1 MMADTLTAL
10 GLYLGVLALA
20 ATTLTN
26 LL

>member
-1 MMADTLTAL
+1 MADTLTAL